1 MPYIQSGSYN
11 AKTKK
16 IEINVRYSGGCAK
29 HKFRLKVDTCRES
42 YPVQCDATL
51 IDLTTGD
58 FCKAL
63 IHRKISIS
71 LHEAGLDNNY
81 YKGASI
87 RIRGAEQK
95 LGDSAYIIRGTDREK
110 PAWHYILVPLS
121 KLADIKAQGT
131 GSDINVTDFGCIIAY
146 LDNSG
151 NIQKTSD
158 WGFDPPEMV
167 QALIETNYDLASVDE
182 TISLN
187 YEEDDIRL
195 CTMQRAISE
204 QKLGFF
210 SCYHRKER
218 FHYVKF
224 YGDWKSRSE
233 FTLPRQLICDVF
245 SNKFPSLRYVNMS
258 CIDESTYNLWTTS
271 PSLQYVSILSCKL
284 MSIPSILAACP
295 NLHHLQVRLLY
306 NNDNIITLS
315 SPVNHSLRRLTLW
328 SNYTELTFNDIDNIL
343 TYTPNLEHLYL
354 QTVYHMP
361 FIHLANGLINRLHHL
376 SRFDC
381 YIREILP
388 RDDPIGNLTSMHQM
402 HPCFDRIKCNPNERT
417 VAVDSTY
424 MNDENRTILKLQL
437 SLLGLTDDLHPFPID
452 HDYTLQTNAG
462 HYVFYNPKN
471 IRSFGTAEIS
481 TRTLLQPS
489 TDRTQCDGKELI
501 RIPAS
506 ITGKDPPINDWTLV
520 NVILPN
526 EKIQVSIQLNFT
538 EGLIA
543 FNDIAV
549 DYCDRPRPLP
559 SKSLPQYPYE
569 WSILKASNT
578 IQIEHEASSVDYTFG
593 KVGYRHLQKEFQ
605 FTSQE
610 SYCLN
615 SQVYSY
621 GTASFGDLMNVQR
634 SFALDNIAINLCDD
648 PPTELTMCDMINKHD
663 DSSSMFNFTVV
674 TGNREFGSTRDHTS
688 TSSSGSFLY

>member
-87 RIRGAEQK
+87 RIRGA
-95 LGDSAYIIRGTDREK
+95 
-110 PAWHYILVPLS
+110 
-121 KLADIKAQGT
+121 
-131 GSDINVTDFGCIIAY
+131 
-146 LDNSG
+146 
-151 NIQKTSD
+151 
-158 WGFDPPEMV
+158 
-167 QALIETNYDLASVDE
+167 DLASVDE

-388 RDDPIGNLTSMHQM
+388 RDDPIGNLTS
-402 HPCFDRIKCNPNERT
+402 
-417 VAVDSTY
+417 
-424 MNDENRTILKLQL
+424 
-437 SLLGLTDDLHPFPID
+437 
-452 HDYTLQTNAG
+452 
-462 HYVFYNPKN
+462 
-471 IRSFGTAEIS
+471 
-481 TRTLLQPS
+481 
-489 TDRTQCDGKELI
+489 DGKELI

-593 KVGYRHLQKEFQ
+593 NASRHYAL
-605 FTSQE
+605 
-610 SYCLN
+610 LPN
-615 SQVYSY
+615 S
-621 GTASFGDLMNVQR
+621 
-634 SFALDNIAINLCDD
+634 
-648 PPTELTMCDMINKHD
+648 K
-663 DSSSMFNFTVV
+663 TVV
-674 TGNREFGSTRDHTS
+674 
-688 TSSSGSFLY
+688 

>member
-131 GSDINVTDFGCIIAY
+131 GADINVTDFGCIIAY

-195 CTMQRAISE
+195 CTMQRAIPE

-224 YGDWKSRSE
+224 YGDWKS
-233 FTLPRQLICDVF
+233 
-245 SNKFPSLRYVNMS
+245 SLAYRAGIKN
-258 CIDESTYNLWTTS
+258 
-271 PSLQYVSILSCKL
+271 
-284 MSIPSILAACP
+284 
-295 NLHHLQVRLLY
+295 
-306 NNDNIITLS
+306 
-315 SPVNHSLRRLTLW
+315 
-328 SNYTELTFNDIDNIL
+328 
-343 TYTPNLEHLYL
+343 
-354 QTVYHMP
+354 
-361 FIHLANGLINRLHHL
+361 
-376 SRFDC
+376 
-381 YIREILP
+381 
-388 RDDPIGNLTSMHQM
+388 
-402 HPCFDRIKCNPNERT
+402 FDRIIALNDTNIEKDTPYQVDKRFNTNRHLPVQMLVCSPATYIHYRSTGKLLQSDLSTVQHLKPIYAISTSNSNTDTSGISIYHESFCAVQWENSKIVSTVPQSAIFKAPEFTSVNDICFIETEAHYQKGRIIFKGSRNDCEKLSTNSVKLVIDSPRDRSAGFVDDKSISSLDENTRLSSQKSSRNPNERT

-452 HDYTLQTNAG
+452 HDYTLQTNVG
-462 HYVFYNPKN
+462 HSVFYNPKN
-471 IRSFGTAEIS
+471 IRSFGTAEIR
-481 TRTLLQPS
+481 TRTLLQLS
-489 TDRTQCDGKELI
+489 TDRPKCF
-501 RIPAS
+501 RI
-506 ITGKDPPINDWTLV
+506 IWGIINLPIDNYSFLFRV
-520 NVILPN
+520 NSP
-526 EKIQVSIQLNFT
+526 K
-538 EGLIA
+538 
-543 FNDIAV
+543 
-549 DYCDRPRPLP
+549 
-559 SKSLPQYPYE
+559 
-569 WSILKASNT
+569 
-578 IQIEHEASSVDYTFG
+578 
-593 KVGYRHLQKEFQ
+593 
-605 FTSQE
+605 
-610 SYCLN
+610 
-615 SQVYSY
+615 
-621 GTASFGDLMNVQR
+621 NVQR